1 MAGFISKMFS
11 GDKGGSRRQEL
22 YGAAFEQAAVGIA
35 LVGRDG
41 QWVHVNDRLVRLLGY
56 QREELLITSLRELT
70 HPDDRKLE
78 APYVRRLASGEVD
91 SYALDKRLLHK
102 SKKYVTLRV
111 VATRCR
117 KANGEFDFY
126 EYVVIPLPE
135 EAEPTSADDPLEIA
149 LEHVEDIGVIRMAPD
164 GVITG
169 WSKGAEKIFG
179 LKASEAVRKPRS
191 ILYRDAD
198 AFEQKPQA
206 DLQHAL
212 TQGMF
217 DEESW
222 RVSKD
227 GFALWTHTT
236 LVARR
241 RRGEVVDVVEI
252 VRQPSHNKGNPAHD
266 ALRQRTEQL
275 LAESKAALSRL
286 QDESEQKVAEAV
298 AARDKLKKE
307 AEQQMAGARAA
318 YMRLRRES
326 ETIIETLNRRVRDTQ
341 EELHKARGVEQ
352 SLRDAIVEVT
362 SASEATFAELK
373 TMTEALRL
381 EIRRR
386 RELEESLS
394 SAQEEIASGRA
405 RVDGAAVAEATQPAS
420 EQIIPEA
427 LPERG
432 DPTCFA
438 SHLFRIAAE
447 RRTGTM
453 VVRHEGNEKR
463 ILLEKGQLV
472 ACVSNQP
479 RTPIGETLIERGII
493 TAEERDRALD
503 IQQHTDIAFGRVLH
517 ILGYVTDE
525 QLMELMSERSMF
537 EAEEIVS
544 WPEVDYFF
552 VESDIPV
559 QKYFPLRS
567 DVQTFFGSLL
577 VTLPEAITPIAVA
590 EPEPEPAATM
600 LSAIT
605 QDLPAFL
612 TERSSLDAEPA
623 TPEFS
628 FEPTSAL
635 PSSEEIVVQEMIGG
649 APFIG
654 SGTRKSKKY
663 HLPTCRSVA
672 RLAAEKRL
680 PLPSKEEAEKL
691 GYAPCSLCL
700 GKQPTVSRK
709 KRAK

>member
-11 GDKGGSRRQEL
+11 GEKGGSRRQEL
-22 YGAAFEQAAVGIA
+22 YSAAFEQAAVGLA

-41 QWVHVNDRLVRLLGY
+41 QWVHVNDRLVRILGY

-78 APYVRRLASGEVD
+78 APYVRKLASGEVD

-135 EAEPTSADDPLEIA
+135 DAEPTTAEDPLEIA

-179 LKASEAVRKPRS
+179 LKASDAVRKPRS

-222 RVSKD
+222 RVNKE

-241 RRGEVVDVVEI
+241 RKGEVVDVVEV

-275 LAESKAALSRL
+275 LAESKSALSRL
-286 QDESEQKVAEAV
+286 QDESEQKVAEAI
-298 AARDKLKKE
+298 AARDKVKKE
-307 AEQQMAGARAA
+307 TEQQMAGARAA

-326 ETIIETLNRRVRDTQ
+326 ETIIETLNRRLHETK

-362 SASEATFAELK
+362 SASEATFSELK

-394 SAQEEIASGRA
+394 SAQQEIASSRA
-405 RVDGAAVAEATQPAS
+405 RLDGSAAAGETGPPAS
-420 EQIIPEA
+420 EQLIPEA

-432 DPTCFA
+432 DATSFA
-438 SHLFRIAAE
+438 SQLFRIALE

-453 VVRHEGNEKR
+453 VARHDGNEKR

-493 TAEERDRALD
+493 TAEGRDRALE
-503 IQQHTDIAFGRVLH
+503 IQQHTDIAFGRILH
-517 ILGYVTDE
+517 ILGYVTDD

-537 EAEEIVS
+537 EAEEIVG
-544 WPEVDYFF
+544 WPEMAYFF
-552 VESDIPV
+552 AESDIPV

-567 DVQTFFGSLL
+567 DVQTFFGTLL
-577 VTLPEAITPIAVA
+577 VTIPDVATPDAAPE
-590 EPEPEPAATM
+590 EPEPAAAM
-600 LSAIT
+600 LSAVT
-605 QDLPAFL
+605 NDLPAFL
-612 TERSSLDAEPA
+612 TEESTLDTELA

-628 FEPTSAL
+628 VEPTTVL
-635 PSSEEIVVQEMIGG
+635 PSSEEIVVQEMTGG

-654 SGTRKSKKY
+654 SGTRKTKKY
-663 HLPTCRSVA
+663 HLPSCKSVA
-672 RLAAEKRL
+672 RLAPEKRL
-680 PLPSKEEAEKL
+680 PLPSKEEAERL

-700 GKQPTVSRK
+700 GKTPTRSRK
-709 KRAK
+709 KRTK